1 MKKANKPMKEDEET
15 CPKCLGAGDLPGKR
29 GNHSSISEIKKC
41 WKCQGTGKI
50 KKQINKTEIWQSRKQ
65 VIFLKR

>member
-1 MKKANKPMKEDEET
+1 MKRKNNPMKEDEET

-29 GNHSSISEIKKC
+29 GNHPSISETKKC

-50 KKQINKTEIWQSRKQ
+50 KKDAE
-65 VIFLKR
+65 